1 MYALELRA
9 NLAREVI
16 QRIGPGEDQIDD
28 LRGNPQL
35 RATHG
40 LKEGFQICQVAWHDA
55 EPAPFEGVKGAKD
68 RIYCGRIGGFSS
80 STRTPCSMPATAP
93 QTRRG
98 ILAEVQDPLRG

>member
-40 LKEGFQICQVAWHDA
+40 LKEGFQIMREVAHGIEMQKA
-55 EPAPFEGVKGAKD
+55 GPAFEGVKGAKD
-68 RIYCGRIGGFSS
+68 RI
-80 STRTPCSMPATAP
+80 
-93 QTRRG
+93 
-98 ILAEVQDPLRG
+98 